1 MILEEGYKMEKEIA
15 EVIETGK
22 TAKGRKAWLK
32 IESEYVRLR
41 QAGESIQALSDS
53 LYVDESQ
60 CLKWERLHSRV
71 IEQSRF
77 IQTGKILR
85 EKKLTRQD
93 RINTMSKIL
102 DKINSEIEQRDFST
116 IPTDKLIILGVKM
129 SEILKNEIEPIR
141 IDKESYD
148 MKTYLD

>member
-1 MILEEGYKMEKEIA
+1 MEKEIA
-15 EVIETGK
+15 EVKETGK
-22 TAKGRKAWLK
+22 TAKGKKAWLK

-60 CLKWERLHSRV
+60 CLKWERSHSRV